1 MHGINGFLY
10 GNLPGLSMCKGDTV
24 SWHLIGVGNEVDM
37 HGAYFYG
44 NTFLNN
50 KNRKDTVNLLPGKA
64 MIFFFGSKQ
73 NQNISVH
80 EQQQQQPPPSNNRRN
95 LMPLCKVLSF
105 AKFAFNILLN
115 FKSWFILCLLQF

>member
-1 MHGINGFLY
+1 MESNTMHGINGFLY
-10 GNLPGLSMCKGDTV
+10 GNLPGLSMCKGDKV

-80 EQQQQQPPPSNNRRN
+80 EQQQRRLTTATTTMQQQAQPYALIQGSFFR
-95 LMPLCKVLSF
+95 KV
-105 AKFAFNILLN
+105 
-115 FKSWFILCLLQF
+115 CP